1 MSLSIAYSNTAS
13 AATHPAVSRQTR
25 ARSRFLSRTA
35 QSYKI
40 GSKVFINGVEG
51 TVLGYNIADFG
62 RWLGVSHPIIVELN
76 NSQVFYCKLSDLS
89 NEPNKPAFF

>member
-1 MSLSIAYSNTAS
+1 MSLSIAYSNKGPYP
-13 AATHPAVSRQTR
+13 THPALSRQSR

-35 QSYKI
+35 QSYKV
-40 GSKVFINGVEG
+40 GSKVFINGIEG
-51 TVLGYNIADFG
+51 KVLGYNISDFG